1 MKCQKQKFII
11 TGKKSYLNCAYMSPM
26 LKKVEKAGI
35 KGLRLKRKP
44 HKLLPEDF
52 FLGVKKL
59 KTHFAKLINTD
70 EIERV
75 ALCSSVSYGMANV
88 TNNITMK
95 PSENVVV
102 VGGQFPSNVYP
113 WMELTKKY
121 KAELKVIKKPKFND
135 GAGKLWNDEI
145 IKAINKKTK
154 VISLGMVH
162 WADGTIFDL
171 KKIREKTLKVGALL
185 IVDGTQSVG
194 TMPFDVSEINPDAL
208 VCAGYKWL
216 MGPYGCGISYFGKAF
231 DNGKPVEESWINR
244 KNSEDFSQLINY
256 QDNYGELARRYNVG
270 QQSNFI
276 NVEMLSAGINQINK
290 WGVNNIYEY
299 IESITKPCF
308 GLLDKSKVWFED
320 DNFRA
325 AHLFGLRPKKNLKKI
340 LKKIREKNIFIS
352 LRGEVIRVSPSVYN
366 SRGEIEKLF
375 KCISENA

>member
-1 MKCQKQKFII
+1 
-11 TGKKSYLNCAYMSPM
+11 MSPM

-35 KGLRLKRKP
+35 KGLMLKRKP

-75 ALCSSVSYGMANV
+75 ALSSSVSYGMANV

-95 PSENVVV
+95 PSENIVV
-102 VGGQFPSNVYP
+102 VGDQFPSNVYP

-121 KAELKVIKKPKFND
+121 KAELKVIKKPKVNN

-145 IKAINKKTK
+145 IKGINKKTK
-154 VISLGMVH
+154 VVSLGVVH
-162 WADGTIFDL
+162 WADGTIFNL
-171 KKIREKTLKVGALL
+171 KKIREKTLNVGALL

-194 TMPFDVSEINPDAL
+194 TMPFDVSEIKPDAL

-216 MGPYGCGISYFGKAF
+216 MGPYGCGISYF
-231 DNGKPVEESWINR
+231 R

-256 QDNYGELARRYNVG
+256 QDNYGELARRYSVG
-270 QQSNFI
+270 QQSNFMS
-276 NVEMLSAGINQINK
+276 VEMLSAGINQINK
-290 WGVNNIYEY
+290 WGVKSIYEY

-308 GLLDKSKVWFED
+308 DLLDKSKVWFED
-320 DNFRA
+320 DDFRA

-366 SRGEIEKLF
+366 SRSEIEKLF
-375 KCISENA
+375 KCISKNA